1 MPCHATLVKL
11 AGTDPG
17 AVLAAAERLVVP
29 LEKTLTTR
37 LKSDAVKQE
46 VGRGG
51 GRGTGVGAGSC
62 RRWGAGCRAQ
72 GVECGVQRERQ
83 RRLWGTWHAV

>member
-1 MPCHATLVKL
+1 MPCHATLSKL
-11 AGTDPG
+11 VTTDPG

-46 VGRGG
+46 VGTR
-51 GRGTGVGAGSC
+51 V
-62 RRWGAGCRAQ
+62 
-72 GVECGVQRERQ
+72 
-83 RRLWGTWHAV
+83 